1 MSLPAQI
8 LLGELRLPAQ
18 DHRPGGCDRAR
29 AGRACGARPGAAPA
43 PKLEPDPSA
52 PQYILTVR
60 NKGYLL
66 ALLR

>member
-43 PKLEPDPSA
+43 PEARARPERTAVYSYGA
-52 PQYILTVR
+52 QQ
-60 NKGYLL
+60 GYLL